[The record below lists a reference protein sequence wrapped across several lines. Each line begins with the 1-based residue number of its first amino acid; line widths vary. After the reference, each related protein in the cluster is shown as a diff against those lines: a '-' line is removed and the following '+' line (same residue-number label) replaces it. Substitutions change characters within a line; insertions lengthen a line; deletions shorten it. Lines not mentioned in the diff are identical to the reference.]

1 MDTNAALAEF
11 LRAPMSMRQQHL
23 ERDPF
28 LDFGAWNDRLTLKI
42 GAYQK
47 HKLGIAV

>member
-1 MDTNAALAEF
+1 
-11 LRAPMSMRQQHL
+11 MSMRQLILSETRSLILAH
-23 ERDPF
+23 
-28 LDFGAWNDRLTLKI
+28 GTIRLTLKV